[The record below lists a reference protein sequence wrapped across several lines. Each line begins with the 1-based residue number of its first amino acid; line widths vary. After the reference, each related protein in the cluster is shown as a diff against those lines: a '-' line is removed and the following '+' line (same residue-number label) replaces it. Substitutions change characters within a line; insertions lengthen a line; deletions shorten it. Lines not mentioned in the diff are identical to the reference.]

1 MIATA
6 RNIPA
11 LFARYWQVLGAAWSQ
26 RKDLQAPAR
35 NPLER
40 QFLPAALE
48 LIETPAP
55 AAPRA
60 IMWALVAALVVG
72 LLWSWLGR
80 VDMVAVASGKVISAD
95 KTKLVQPAE
104 TAVVRRIHVSDG
116 QHVDAGQLLVELEA
130 AATAPEAET
139 ERAQQALNAARLEAA
154 RYAALTSA
162 GQARQAEVRL
172 PALTGIHPD
181 DLRSEQRAAQSQ
193 YLEHRA
199 RLTSFDAEISR
210 RSAELAAS
218 RELVQKLTE
227 TLPIARSR
235 AEDYKS
241 LVERNFVSR
250 HGYLEREQVR
260 IEQERDLGYQH
271 AHALELM
278 AGIEEARSRRA
289 ALIAEFERNAIAAQ
303 LEAQKRANQL
313 EQELIKART
322 REVQQKLIAPVAGTV
337 QQLAIH
343 TEGGVVTEAQP
354 LMAIVP
360 DEQQAEVEAVLENRD
375 VGFVQPGQRAVI
387 KVETFPFTRYGTIE
401 GEVAFVSQ
409 DAVADEKKG
418 LVFQARV
425 RLKRAE
431 LKVDERIVPLS
442 PGMAVTAEIHT
453 GNRRVI
459 EYFLDPIRKTINES
473 LGER

>member
-1 MIATA
+1 MTSIA
-6 RNIPA
+6 RHLPS
-11 LFARYWQVLGAAWSQ
+11 LFARYWLVFRAAWTQ
-26 RKDLQAPAR
+26 RKDLQPPSR
-35 NPLER
+35 GTLER

>member
-1 MIATA
+1 MTSIA
-6 RNIPA
+6 RHLPS
-11 LFARYWQVLGAAWSQ
+11 LFARYWLVFRAAWTQ
-26 RKDLQAPAR
+26 RKDLQSPSR
-35 NPLER
+35 GTLER

-193 YLEHRA
+193 FLEHRA

-260 IEQERDLGYQH
+260 IEQERDLGYQE

-303 LEAQKRANQL
+303 LEAQKRVNQL

-459 EYFLDPIRKTINES
+459 EYFLDPLRKTVSES